1 MKRKTA
7 SVPQP
12 FLRERLRLIPKM
24 RVSTP
29 IWGSLV
35 FFGNFIPYIGSAAAV
50 LFPVAIFLVQTQNL
64 PRALVLVA
72 VLMAFQIFVANV
84 FEPRLAGRTL
94 NLSPVLIILS
104 LAFWA
109 WLWGVVGLVL
119 AVPIMVSLRL
129 VLENVPATR
138 PFAVLMMDRAP
149 SPPSSGES
157 GESGERGE

>member
-1 MKRKTA
+1 
-7 SVPQP
+7 
-12 FLRERLRLIPKM
+12 
-24 RVSTP
+24 
-29 IWGSLV
+29 
-35 FFGNFIPYIGSAAAV
+35 
-50 LFPVAIFLVQTQNL
+50 
-64 PRALVLVA
+64 
-72 VLMAFQIFVANV
+72 MAFQIFVANV

-109 WLWGVVGLVL
+109 WLWGVVGLVI

-149 SPPSSGES
+149 PPASSEAPDPAEPSSPES
-157 GESGERGE
+157 